1 MDNLLDCALTRW
13 QPGLGDPH
21 PMGWIT
27 VAAYAAAALAAW
39 RAGGR
44 GIGMGRE
51 RVFWRLTAV
60 LLAFLAVNKQLDLQS
75 FMTATGRCVA
85 QAEGWYDQRRAVQR
99 TVILALMATAVAVW
113 AGLVMLLRGALARV
127 GLALT
132 GLVFVFAF
140 VLIRAVGFHHMD
152 SLIDMEVMSVRMNWA
167 LELTGPALII
177 LAALLTRRR
186 GEAWGRDRLA
196 RRLHPD

>member
-1 MDNLLDCALTRW
+1 MDNLLACALTRW

-27 VAAYAAAALAAW
+27 VAVYAVAALAAW
-39 RAGGR
+39 RAGDR
-44 GIGMGRE
+44 GIGTGRE

-99 TVILALMATAVAVW
+99 TVILALIATAVAAW
-113 AGLVMLLRGALARV
+113 AGLVVLLRGALARV

-132 GLVFVFAF
+132 GLVFVFSF
-140 VLIRAVGFHHMD
+140 VLVRAVGFHHMD
-152 SLIDMEVMSVRMNWA
+152 SLINTEVMSVRMNWA
-167 LELTGPALII
+167 LELTGPALIVI
-177 LAALLTRRR
+177 SAWNAA
-186 GEAWGRDRLA
+186 AIGRAGRA
-196 RRLHPD
+196 